1 MALIKTNG
9 MEFVRKYFQ
18 HWRDMTSYHR
28 YDRWCEENYL
38 QLQEEEKYRAN
49 LTTNHTK
56 FINGF
61 HIC

>member
-1 MALIKTNG
+1 

-38 QLQEEEKYRAN
+38 QLQEEEEKYRAN